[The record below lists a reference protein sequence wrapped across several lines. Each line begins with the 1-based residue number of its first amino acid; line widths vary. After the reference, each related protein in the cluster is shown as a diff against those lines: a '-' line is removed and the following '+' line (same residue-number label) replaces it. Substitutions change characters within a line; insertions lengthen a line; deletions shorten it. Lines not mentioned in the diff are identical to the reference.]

1 MSLDIGF
8 ASQAP
13 SLPSGGG
20 VGGLGETFAPD
31 LSTGTGTFAVPLDLP
46 HGPNDS
52 RPRLALHYDSG
63 SGNGPLGVGWSLP
76 LPRLLRSTMV
86 GRPRYDDSDTV
97 VLEGAG
103 PLVRAAD
110 GSLHPEVDAGDWRLV
125 ADGDGFVATD
135 RAGTRHRLGG
145 DATSRIPG
153 LGGAPWGWLL
163 TESEDNLGERTAYH
177 WRAAGAQRYL
187 ESIAWGPFEVRLLW
201 EPRPDVIRWG
211 RGGFLLETAERCAG
225 LELRLPAE
233 ASPLVRRW
241 DLAYTQAVGNGAS
254 LLSAVTLTGF
264 AADGTSL
271 TAPPLS
277 LGYAAD
283 ESVTLRRLD
292 PVDARSAPP
301 CLTGSGRVELIDWTG
316 TGTADVIA
324 FAADGAARVWP
335 NEGGR
340 LGRPVAAGTVP
351 ALGGPLSRSGLVD
364 VDGDGIADLV
374 RADVPL
380 ARYQTRTAAGFGA
393 ARTLGA
399 APAVAPGDP
408 RARLADFDGT
418 GSAGLLWGVRG
429 ALLLAQRDEA
439 GDWLPRLDVVP
450 GTPDGPPTDLT
461 DPRVHCADMTGDGTP
476 DLVRVD
482 GSGVAYWPYLGHGV
496 FGDRVE
502 MADPPRLPADCDP
515 SSVLVVDLDGD
526 GCADVV
532 HLDRGTLRA
541 WVNEAGTRFGAERR
555 VDHLP
560 TGSMADVR
568 VADVLGTGHPAVVWS
583 TPLASGRGRWFA
595 LDLGIAAPLLTRI
608 DNGVGRSTAITWT
621 TSARESERDRAA
633 GSPWTTRLP
642 VVLPVVSEVAVDDVT
657 TGSVTLTRYAYR
669 DGRYDGVLRE
679 VCGFGRVDSEEVG
692 DASIPTLHTTRW
704 FHTGLTA
711 DGAEPTSP
719 AARRASRALRGRL
732 LRQERAGS
740 DGHLFD
746 RFEQQWRVDPGVVA
760 GTVTPRLVATTTAV
774 HEGRADPVSA
784 IVTEQLAWDADGN
797 VTRAVEVGLE
807 GGVPGHRLE
816 TTTTYAVDPAGRYRS
831 RVARVVQ
838 TDGAGAVLS
847 DLRTT
852 YDGLPEGQVGPRGL
866 VTGRSALCLTD
877 DQVAA
882 VYGAQPPDLAALGYT
897 RRPGSDGWWV
907 DLGTYARTVDGSGL
921 HGRTVGPR
929 GGVSTLDF
937 DPAGCYP
944 VRVTDAVGNTL
955 TAQFD
960 LRSYQPTAVVHPSGA
975 RTTAAYDALARLTAT
990 VEPGDTAAEPTRDL
1004 AYDTVALPLCVTETR
1019 ATGPGLAR
1027 RVQRQFVDGDGRV
1040 VQQRITDESGEVV
1053 TVTTDYGRR
1062 GVVAR
1067 TYAPFRATSAS
1078 FEAPPPGAAHATVAY
1093 DALGRALATTRADG
1107 AVASVRYLPGAV
1119 EERDF
1124 EQTRT
1129 DAVAPHAGALTRR
1142 VVDAS
1147 GRVRRVE
1154 QVQGGATV
1162 VTTDTHDVK
1171 GALLEHVDAV
1181 GATTRFVHD
1190 LLGRTVRIERPEST
1204 QLVVVDA
1211 AGQVVETRT
1220 GTDRVLR
1227 RYDLASRPVEVRH
1240 GDPASPPVARFVY
1253 HDDGAPA
1260 PADAG
1265 THTGGGR
1272 LVRVEDEGG
1281 TCTFDYDE
1289 RGRLALKAMTPHGG
1303 PTLVLEIEHRSDD
1316 LVDRITYP
1324 GGRLLRYRYTAVGS
1338 LRAIDGIIER
1348 IDHDDVGQ
1356 RTRVVHSNG
1365 TEEALEHDPVT
1376 GWLTASVLTG
1386 PAGPLREVHH
1396 GHDLVGNLTAVT
1408 SPDAALAW
1416 QYGYDDGYRL
1426 VSAAS
1431 GDGAVG
1437 TLTYTYDAAAN
1448 LVGAS
1453 GIGAFGYGGGGAGA
1467 SLLTS
1472 AGGDVFGY
1480 DERGRLTSGP
1490 WGTHDVDAEGRV
1502 RRIDLADGGSDE
1514 LTYGHGGALVSRT
1527 TTSATGEV
1535 RVVLSPD
1542 PLVRVED
1549 GEVVLQIS
1557 DGDRVVARESAAGRV
1572 WLHHDHRGSLVLATD
1587 ASGHETLRITYDP
1600 YGQVLARTGL
1610 GVAPQGF
1617 AAGQDVGHGLV
1628 LLGERWYCPRI
1639 GRFLAPDPVVGDA
1652 DDPAAWNAYA
1662 YCRGNPTSYVDP
1674 SGRSFWKIFAAVVA
1688 TVAII
1693 AVAVIVTVC
1702 TFGIGTPGAVA
1713 LTVGGLSITWG
1724 AVFAATV
1731 VGIVAGGVIGG
1742 IAAARAGGDAGDV
1755 FLGVVV
1761 GGAVGGWA
1769 AFGGAFAGIAVGGA
1783 LGLTS
1788 GTVLAGAVVG
1798 GVSGAVNGAAM
1809 GFAAGFAG
1817 GRNKGI
1823 GDIMTKVL
1831 VGAIVGLALG
1841 AALGA
1846 LSGAVTPKDS
1856 LGDAL
1861 AKGSRPDPGSA
1872 GAGAQGAPAGGAGGA
1887 SGAGGSSISSVGDA
1901 AVSVGGKLAGHYG
1914 GIVAPYAAAWAA
1926 PAAGNAWVQA
1936 IIVDAG
1942 SAAVSALFEDLQDYV
1957 RTHNVDLGPFD
1968 FIKGDL

>member
-63 SGNGPLGVGWSLP
+63 SGNGVLGVGWSLP

-86 GRPRYDDSDTV
+86 GRPRYDDSDTI

-103 PLVRAAD
+103 PLVRADD

-125 ADGDGFVATD
+125 ADGGGFVATD
-135 RAGTRHRLGG
+135 RAGTRHRLGA
-145 DATSRIPG
+145 DAASRIPG
-153 LGGAPWGWLL
+153 LGGETWAWLL
-163 TESEDNLGERTAYH
+163 TESEDNVGERTTYR
-177 WRAAGAQRYL
+177 WRAAGSQRYL
-187 ESIAWGPFEVRLLW
+187 DGISWGPFEVRFLW
-201 EPRPDVIRWG
+201 EARPDVIRWG
-211 RGGFLLETAERCAG
+211 RGGFLLDTVERCAG
-225 LELRLPAE
+225 VELHLPAE
-233 ASPLVRRW
+233 PSTLVRRW
-241 DLAYTQAVGNGAS
+241 DLTYTQAAGNGAS
-254 LLSAVTLTGF
+254 LLAGVTLTGF
-264 AADGTSL
+264 GADGTSL

-283 ESVTLRRLD
+283 EPVTLRRLD
-292 PVDARSAPP
+292 PIDARSAPP
-301 CLTGSGRVELIDWTG
+301 GLTGSGRVELVDWTG
-316 TGTADVIA
+316 TGTADVIE
-324 FAADGAARVWP
+324 FGADGAARVWP
-335 NEGGR
+335 NEAGR
-340 LGRPVAAGTVP
+340 LGRPVSAGTVP

-364 VDGDGIADLV
+364 VDGDGVADLV

-380 ARYQTRTAAGFGA
+380 ARYQSRTADGFGRT
-393 ARTLGA
+393 RTLGA
-399 APAVAPGDP
+399 APAIAPGDP

-418 GSAGLLWGVRG
+418 GSAGLLWGVRD
-429 ALLLAQRDEA
+429 ALVLAQRDED

-482 GSGVAYWPYLGHGV
+482 GAGVSYWPYLGHGV

-502 MADPPRLPADCDP
+502 VADAPRLPADCDP
-515 SSVLVVDLDGD
+515 ASILVVDLDGD

-532 HLDRGTLRA
+532 HLERGTLRA
-541 WVNEAGTRFGAERR
+541 WVNQAGARFGAERR
-555 VDHLP
+555 VEHLP
-560 TGSMADVR
+560 TGSMANVR
-568 VADVLGTGHPAVVWS
+568 VADVLATGRPALVWS

-595 LDLGIAAPLLTRI
+595 LDLGVTAPLLTRI

-642 VVLPVVSEVAVDDVT
+642 VVLPVVAEIAVDDVT
-657 TGSVTLTRYAYR
+657 TGSVALTRYRYH

-679 VCGFGRVDSEEVG
+679 VCGFGRVETEEVG
-692 DASIPTLHTTRW
+692 DESIPTLHTTRW
-704 FHTGLTA
+704 FHTGRAA
-711 DGAEPTSP
+711 DGSEPTSA
-719 AARRASRALRGRL
+719 AARRRSRALRGRL
-732 LRQERAGS
+732 LRQERVGPG
-740 DGHLFD
+740 GHLFD
-746 RFEQQWRVDPGVVA
+746 RFGQEWRVEPGSVGA
-760 GTVTPRLVATTTAV
+760 TVTPRLVATTTSV
-774 HEGRADPVSA
+774 HEGAADPVSS
-784 IVTEQLAWDADGN
+784 IVTEQHEWDADGN
-797 VTRAVEVGLE
+797 VTRAVERSLE
-807 GGVPGHRLE
+807 GSTVDHTLE

-831 RVARVVQ
+831 RVARVLQV
-838 TDGAGAVLS
+838 DGTGVVLS

-852 YDGLPEGQVGPRGL
+852 YDGLPEGQVGGQGL

-877 DQVAA
+877 DRVAT
-882 VYGAQPPDLAALGYT
+882 VYGADPPDLASLGYT
-897 RRPGSDGWWV
+897 RRPGTDGWWV
-907 DLGTYARTVDGSGL
+907 ELGAYERAVDASGL

-975 RTTAAYDALARLTAT
+975 TTTAAYDVLARLTAT

-1004 AYDTVALPLCVTETR
+1004 AYETGASPLCVTETR
-1019 ATGPGLAR
+1019 ATSPGLGR
-1027 RVQRQFVDGDGRV
+1027 RVQRQFIDGDGRV
-1040 VQQRITDESGEVV
+1040 VQQRIRDESGEVV

-1067 TYAPFRATSAS
+1067 TYLPFRAASPS
-1078 FEAPPPGAAHATVAY
+1078 FETPSPGAAHATVTY
-1093 DALGRALATTRADG
+1093 DALGRALATTRPDG
-1107 AVASVRYLPGAV
+1107 AVAAVRYLPGAV

-1129 DAVAPHAGALTRR
+1129 DPGAPHADALTRR
-1142 VVDAS
+1142 LVDAS
-1147 GRVRRVE
+1147 GRIRQVE
-1154 QVQGGATV
+1154 QVLDGATV
-1162 VTTDTHDVK
+1162 VTSDTHDVK
-1171 GALLEHVDAV
+1171 GALVEHVDAV

-1190 LLGRTVRIERPEST
+1190 LLGRTLRIERPEST
-1204 QLVVVDA
+1204 QVVVVDA
-1211 AGQVVETRT
+1211 AGNVVETRT
-1220 GTDRVLR
+1220 GADRVLR
-1227 RYDLASRPVEVRH
+1227 RYDLAARPVEVRH
-1240 GDPASPPVARFVY
+1240 GDPASVPVARFVY
-1253 HDDGAPA
+1253 HDDGPA

-1265 THTGGGR
+1265 THTSGGR

-1281 TCTFDYDE
+1281 VCTLDYDE
-1289 RGRLALKAMTPHGG
+1289 RGRLARKAMTPVGG
-1303 PTLVLEIEHRSDD
+1303 STLVLELEHRSDD

-1348 IDHDDVGQ
+1348 IDYNDVGQ
-1356 RTRVVHSNG
+1356 RTRVAYSNG
-1365 TEEALEHDPVT
+1365 TAEVTDHDPVT
-1376 GWLTASVLTG
+1376 GWLTGSVLTG
-1386 PAGPLREVHH
+1386 PGGALREVHH
-1396 GHDLVGNLTAVT
+1396 GHDLVGNLISVT
-1408 SPDAALAW
+1408 SPDLALAW
-1416 QYGYDDGYRL
+1416 QYAYDDGYRL
-1426 VSAAS
+1426 VSATSAAA
-1431 GDGAVG
+1431 AVG
-1437 TLTYTYDAAAN
+1437 TLAYGYDAAAN
-1448 LVGAS
+1448 LISSSGLGALT
-1453 GIGAFGYGGGGAGA
+1453 YGGGGAAA
-1467 SLLTS
+1467 SALTG
-1472 AGGDVFGY
+1472 AGGDSFGY
-1480 DERGRLTSGP
+1480 DGRGRLTSAP
-1490 WGTHDVDAEGRV
+1490 WGTHGVDAEGRV
-1502 RRIDLADGGSDE
+1502 RRIDLVGGGRDE
-1514 LTYGHGGALVSRT
+1514 LTYGHGGALVARV
-1527 TTSATGEV
+1527 TTSATGES
-1535 RVVLSPD
+1535 RTVLSPD
-1542 PLVRVED
+1542 PLIRVED
-1549 GEVVLQIS
+1549 GEVVLQVS
-1557 DGDRVVARESAAGRV
+1557 DGDRVVARETTVGRV
-1572 WLHHDHRGSLVLATD
+1572 WLHHDHRGSLVLVTD
-1587 ASGHETLRITYDP
+1587 AAGAETLRITYDP
-1600 YGQVLARTGL
+1600 YGQVLSRTGP
-1610 GVAPQGF
+1610 GAAPQGF
-1617 AAGQDVGHGLV
+1617 GTGQDVGHGLV

-1639 GRFLAPDPVVGDA
+1639 GRFLAPDPVVGDP
-1652 DDPAAWNAYA
+1652 DDPVAWNAYA

-1688 TVAII
+1688 TIAII

-1798 GVSGAVNGAAM
+1798 GVSGAINGAAM
-1809 GFAAGFAG
+1809 GFASGFAG

-1861 AKGSRPDPGSA
+1861 AKGSRPDPGSV
-1872 GAGAQGAPAGGAGGA
+1872 GAGAQGAPAGGASGA

-1901 AVSVGGKLAGHYG
+1901 AASVGGKLAGHYA
-1914 GIVAPYAAAWAA
+1914 GIAAPYAAAWAA

-1936 IIVDAG
+1936 IVVDAG
-1942 SAAVSALFEDLQDYV
+1942 SAAASALFDDLQDYV

-1968 FIKGDL
+1968 FIKGDF